1 MTLKPLPKTSYLA
14 VAPGRV
20 NLLGEHVDYNDGWVL
35 PVAVDRQVRLAASL
49 RSDSI
54 VQLQALDLDEEV
66 EFDLRNLAQ
75 KVDMDG
81 KPLPTWALYPAGVA
95 SVLKAYG
102 HEVVGIDAAFT
113 SDIPMGSG
121 MSSSAAIETA
131 FGVLW
136 EKLGGWE
143 LDRLTLARLC
153 QQAENRYVGVN
164 CGLMDQFACANGV
177 EGSAVFL
184 DTRSLQWYPVPLPP
198 RTVIIVADSGV
209 RRSLATSAYNERR
222 AACEQAV
229 AILQAY
235 LPGIRALRDVS
246 TAQFAQFSDHLP
258 ELVARRAQ
266 HVVEECARVQ
276 EALEC
281 LRRSDADGFGRLM
294 IATHASL
301 RDLYEV
307 SCPELDILVEIARD
321 LPGCWGA
328 RLTGAGFGG
337 CTVNLVEENQAE
349 NFIDSLKAGYLQQTG
364 RSAEVYLCRA
374 VQGAHMEEGSA

>member
-1 MTLKPLPKTSYLA
+1 
-14 VAPGRV
+14 
-20 NLLGEHVDYNDGWVL
+20 
-35 PVAVDRQVRLAASL
+35 
-49 RSDSI
+49 
-54 VQLQALDLDEEV
+54 
-66 EFDLRNLAQ
+66 
-75 KVDMDG
+75 
-81 KPLPTWALYPAGVA
+81 
-95 SVLKAYG
+95 
-102 HEVVGIDAAFT
+102 
-113 SDIPMGSG
+113 

-136 EKLGGWE
+136 EKLGGWG
-143 LDRLTLARLC
+143 LDRMTLARLC

-198 RTVIIVADSGV
+198 KTVIVVADSGV

-246 TAQFAQFSDHLP
+246 TAQFTQYSDHLP

-307 SCPELDILVEIARD
+307 SCPELDVLVEIARD

-349 NFIDSLKAGYLQQTG
+349 AFIRSLKAGYLQQTG

-374 VQGAHMEEGSA
+374 VPGAHMEEGSA